1 MQRAGWCAQGNCL
14 PILAVGRTEV
24 SPGWRVTAARLPN
37 PKLPCYKPP
46 MTPPKL
52 WELTF
57 VPREAPKQYASLTCS
72 STQIILDKLLEFGG
86 GGGGGGV
93 RNIAYRVYFIMYLHH
108 KYQSQIF
115 HQWEKGCHV
124 LDPYCKCCGFS
135 SCHEPSGSCHVHK
148 GGDKAH
154 NYPGVKFLLAMGVI
168 PEQIN
173 GSLTHGASAWCSST
187 SDVGSTAGLQ
197 RQEGEVRE
205 VTAEEPSI
213 HVYPQAHS

>member
-86 GGGGGGV
+86 GGGGGGSQ
-93 RNIAYRVYFIMYLHH
+93 
-108 KYQSQIF
+108 KYCLQSLLYYVSSSQIP
-115 HQWEKGCHV
+115 V
-124 LDPYCKCCGFS
+124 TNI
-135 SCHEPSGSCHVHK
+135 PS
-148 GGDKAH
+148 
-154 NYPGVKFLLAMGVI
+154 
-168 PEQIN
+168 
-173 GSLTHGASAWCSST
+173 
-187 SDVGSTAGLQ
+187 
-197 RQEGEVRE
+197 VRE
-205 VTAEEPSI
+205 GLSRSRPLLQMLWLFFMSWAIWFLSC
-213 HVYPQAHS
+213 PQRRW